1 MAVGA
6 QPRAAN
12 LARRP
17 AVFLRA
23 FDAAAI
29 WRCTSALLLTRSAQG
44 LKKNPTSE
52 LLAEHWRCFSNR
64 WIATSCRRNCASCGL
79 DPPPRSAERIWL
91 LIALQLS
98 AYEEEVPSIN
108 AVTNTGKRNMS
119 DQKRVIGATIAIVS
133 ADNLEPHSLLMVN
146 KGSLNEHHLIPA
158 KLQFQETLIL
168 VYYMYSRKFNIAL
181 LFQD

>member
-1 MAVGA
+1 M
-6 QPRAAN
+6 
-12 LARRP
+12 
-17 AVFLRA
+17 
-23 FDAAAI
+23 
-29 WRCTSALLLTRSAQG
+29 
-44 LKKNPTSE
+44 KKNPTSE

>member
-1 MAVGA
+1 MDA

-17 AVFLRA
+17 DVFLPE

-52 LLAEHWRCFSNR
+52 LLAEHWRCFSNL
-64 WIATSCRRNCASCGL
+64 WIAASCRRNCASCGL

-98 AYEEEVPSIN
+98 AYEEEVPSVN
-108 AVTNTGKRNMS
+108 AVTNSSTRNMS

-133 ADNLEPHSLLMVN
+133 AENLEPHSLFVN
-146 KGSLNEHHLIPA
+146 KVSLNECCLIPA
-158 KLQFQETLIL
+158 RLRFPETLIL
-168 VYYMYSRKFNIAL
+168 VYYMYSRKSNIAL